1 MRCSECGASMIVNST
16 RKQNQAFYTCGTRQ
30 RRKDGCTNK
39 LMLHQ
44 RAVEG
49 QIIEWIKGTLLD
61 TTFLKDYFQR
71 VIDTSNALLKDSKSN
86 VERLKRKVR
95 SLDHSIDRLTDA
107 VADGAIPSSIVKT
120 KIDAALAEKRE
131 VEAQIRRYARPLP
144 KLPDI
149 PTFQAELIQALD
161 KPEMQKAAVSGLIQ
175 EITVHP
181 TAALEIQCSLSN
193 LFSDDSATGNRTP
206 V

>member
-1 MRCSECGASMIVNST
+1 MIVNST

-61 TTFLKDYFQR
+61 TTFLTDYFQR
-71 VIDTSNALLKDSKSN
+71 VIEASNALLKDSQSN
-86 VERLKRKVR
+86 VERLKRKIR
-95 SLDHSIDRLTDA
+95 SLDHQIDRLTDA
-107 VADGAIPSSIVKT
+107 VADGAIPY
-120 KIDAALAEKRE
+120 LHRE
-131 VEAQIRRYARPLP
+131 NQDRCRTGREARSRSTNPPVRTPTP
-144 KLPDI
+144 ETPRH

-161 KPEMQKAAVSGLIQ
+161 KPEMQKAAVSGLIKR
-175 EITVHP
+175 
-181 TAALEIQCSLSN
+181 SLSIRRR
-193 LFSDDSATGNRTP
+193 L
-206 V
+206 

>member
-1 MRCSECGASMIVNST
+1 
-16 RKQNQAFYTCGTRQ
+16 
-30 RRKDGCTNK
+30 
-39 LMLHQ
+39 MLHQ

-71 VIDTSNALLKDSKSN
+71 VIDTSNALLKDSQSN

-107 VADGAIPSSIVKT
+107 VADGAISSSIVKP
-120 KIDAALAEKRE
+120 KIDVALAEKRE

-161 KPEMQKAAVSGLIQ
+161 KPEMQKAAVSGLI
-175 EITVHP
+175 
-181 TAALEIQCSLSN
+181 
-193 LFSDDSATGNRTP
+193 
-206 V
+206 